1 MLSFQKL
8 LQLFLVLQPLLPLL
22 SLRESK
28 VMRITS
34 KLSGNVDVI
43 DMNGDSS
50 SNNEMN
56 IADNLL

>member
-1 MLSFQKL
+1 
-8 LQLFLVLQPLLPLL
+8 
-22 SLRESK
+22 
-28 VMRITS
+28 MRITS